1 MALTFYVA
9 LFFQIVGW
17 VYAEVVP
24 STTVTPVAP
33 TAAILDGPHISLR
46 PMIPIIIGSA
56 LGGFLGFSLIIFGG
70 IYLLR
75 RRRSKDV
82 DNMVEGAHFPTMS
95 PPITAR
101 SQIYPTYTGYS
112 YWEKADENAP
122 SVPPGLP
129 TRPIRS

>member
-17 VYAEVVP
+17 VYAEVS
-24 STTVTPVAP
+24 STTTTPVVP
-33 TAAILDGPHISLR
+33 TAAILDGPNTSLK

-56 LGGFLGFSLIIFGG
+56 LGGFFGFSLIIFGG

-82 DNMVEGAHFPTMS
+82 DDMVEGAHFPTMS
-95 PPITAR
+95 PPISAR
-101 SQIYPTYTGYS
+101 SQMYPTYTGYS
-112 YWEKADENAP
+112 YWEKADENIP
-122 SVPPGLP
+122 PVPPGLP